1 MNRISLAAKYLTRR
15 KSRAFLILIVF
26 LVINVMAFTII
37 SIREAANDALANLEQ
52 KPFDYFYLSSKYET
66 DPNTIVTEGSTISYM
81 SVPHLITDQVIE
93 KIKSLDGIKTHATH
107 FAASAGTISDKNGSP
122 LELVA
127 YNIPVGEDDAALI
140 KGVSDSDL
148 YFGSK
153 ITLAAGKHLTP
164 DFKHEA
170 MVNVR
175 FAKKNNLNIGDKLT
189 IATPGNTSG
198 VEVSLTGIYEFADK
212 TELSP
217 SELSENIIYVGHDTG
232 FLLDDGKK
240 GIISVKFFVDQPDQL
255 AAVFSQ
261 VQKLDIDWSKYE
273 LFNEADTS
281 VIDAESVKAV
291 SNQFSVL
298 TAVIIVAGLLVIS
311 LVLMLQT
318 KMRVNEIAI
327 LLSLGFTKNTI
338 LLQHMFE
345 AMIPAGIS
353 IVISYFIGRYLIS
366 SELFRAINL
375 SVNKIQMVTIVQ
387 IIVINIS
394 LLIASIWVAG
404 IRILS
409 APPKA
414 ISEKNN

>member
-1 MNRISLAAKYLTRR
+1 M
-15 KSRAFLILIVF
+15 F

-93 KIKSLDGIKTHATH
+93 KIKSLDGIKTYATH
-107 FAASAGTISDKNGSP
+107 FAASSGTISDKNGS
-122 LELVA
+122 LVELVA
-127 YNIPVGEDDAALI
+127 YNIPVGQDDAALI

-198 VEVSLTGIYEFADK
+198 VEVALTGIYEFADK
-212 TELSP
+212 TDETELSP

-232 FLLDDGKK
+232 LALDDGKK
-240 GIISVKFFVDQPDQL
+240 GIISVKFFIGQPDQL

-261 VQKLDIDWSKYE
+261 VQKLDIDWNKYE

-281 VIDAESVKAV
+281 VIDAESVKDV

-394 LLIASIWVAG
+394 LLIASIWVAS

-409 APPKA
+409 EPPKA

>member
-1 MNRISLAAKYLTRR
+1 
-15 KSRAFLILIVF
+15 
-26 LVINVMAFTII
+26 
-37 SIREAANDALANLEQ
+37 
-52 KPFDYFYLSSKYET
+52 
-66 DPNTIVTEGSTISYM
+66 
-81 SVPHLITDQVIE
+81 
-93 KIKSLDGIKTHATH
+93 
-107 FAASAGTISDKNGSP
+107 
-122 LELVA
+122 
-127 YNIPVGEDDAALI
+127 
-140 KGVSDSDL
+140 
-148 YFGSK
+148 
-153 ITLAAGKHLTP
+153 
-164 DFKHEA
+164 
-170 MVNVR
+170 
-175 FAKKNNLNIGDKLT
+175 AKKNNLNIGDKLT

-212 TELSP
+212 TDETELSP

-232 FLLDDGKK
+232 LLLDDGKK
-240 GIISVKFFVDQPDQL
+240 GIISVKFFIGQPDQL

-261 VQKLDIDWSKYE
+261 VQKLDIDWNKYE

-281 VIDAESVKAV
+281 VIDAESVKDV

-394 LLIASIWVAG
+394 LLIASIWVAS

-409 APPKA
+409 EPPKA